1 MSEKI
6 RLQKIMASAGLGSRR
21 SCEVLIAEGR
31 VRLNGRVAHLGDQA
45 DPLVDSIEVNGERLH
60 WQPPKFRYIAFNKPR
75 GVLCDRR
82 SLGGAPTVFDL
93 VPKSEG
99 LFLAGR
105 LDKESEGLVLLS
117 NDGELVY
124 RLTHP
129 RYKHEKEYSVLVAR
143 RPDEEQLQIWRRGVV
158 LADGSRTAPA
168 QVAVADATKEGAWLD
183 VVLHEGKKREIRE
196 IGRTIGLPVLRIVRT
211 RIANITTR
219 ALGPGE
225 WRHLSDQ
232 ELQDLRAAVG
242 RETLAPSRRR
252 KQRAPVG

>member
-1 MSEKI
+1 MGEKV
-6 RLQKIMASAGLGSRR
+6 RLQKIMAAAGLGSRR
-21 SCEVLIAEGR
+21 SCEALIAEGR
-31 VRLNGRVAHLGDQA
+31 VKLNGRIAHLGDQA
-45 DPLVDSIEVNGERLH
+45 DPLEDSIEVNGERLH
-60 WQPPKFRYIAFNKPR
+60 WQPPKYRYIALNKPR

-82 SLGGAPTVFDL
+82 SLSGVPTVFDL
-93 VPKSEG
+93 VLKSEG

-105 LDKESEGLVLLS
+105 LDKDSEGLVLLS

-129 RYKHEKEYSVLVAR
+129 RFEHEKEYSVLVAR

-168 QVAVADATKEGAWLD
+168 QVALMDVTKEGAWLD
-183 VVLHEGKKREIRE
+183 VILHEGKKREIRE

-219 ALGPGE
+219 ALAPGE
-225 WRHLSDQ
+225 WRNLSEQ
-232 ELQDLRAAVG
+232 ELHELKAAVE
-242 RETLAPSRRR
+242 RESRPPLRRR
-252 KQRAPVG
+252 KQRAPVR